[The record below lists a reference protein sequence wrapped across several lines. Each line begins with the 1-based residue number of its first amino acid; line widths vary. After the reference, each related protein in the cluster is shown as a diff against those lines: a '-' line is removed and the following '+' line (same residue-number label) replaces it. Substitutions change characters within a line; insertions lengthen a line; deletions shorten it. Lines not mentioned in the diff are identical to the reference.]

1 MITIRNHYLPKFYLE
16 YFLPKKEPRVFW
28 VYDKDGGEPRAQTP
42 INTGI
47 ERHLYGDDYIEGK
60 VFSPIESIA
69 KPIMDRWLKARSRI
83 IESEIP
89 QMANFL
95 AFIHTRVPRNIEV
108 VREVG
113 AAMMTSQMQEFAK
126 NPKEIEKYLLR
137 SKKEKGKEKIQSV
150 EEMQNILKNFEENFQ
165 VSMSKK
171 PAMAMSLLLTDEVI
185 SQLSNMNWCLCRAP
199 HESFFITCDSPLVC
213 FVLDKNGMATFGG
226 GFGMPNAEVTFP
238 LSPDKCLCL
247 DRKHTQSYRAVSKK
261 MVREI
266 NRRTA
271 WIAERFIIS
280 KIKTNYVKGILKA
293 SSVTIK
299 MPKMDKKK
307 LIQNFKS
314 TKLLE

>member
-1 MITIRNHYLPKFYLE
+1 MITIRNHYVPKFYLE

-28 VYDKDGGEPRAQTP
+28 VYDKEGGEPRAQTP

-47 ERHLYGDDYIEGK
+47 ERHFYGDDSIEGK
-60 VFSPIESIA
+60 VFSPKESIA

-83 IESEIP
+83 RESEIP
-89 QMANFL
+89 HMANFL
-95 AFIHTRVPRNIEV
+95 AFIHSRVPRNIEV

-113 AAMMTSQMQEFAK
+113 AAMLISLMKKLAK
-126 NPKEIEKYLLR
+126 NPQKIEKYLSR

-150 EEMQNILKNFEENFQ
+150 EEMQNILKNFEENFL

-171 PAMAMSLLLTDEVI
+171 PAMAMSLLLTDEVNG
-185 SQLSNMNWCLCRAP
+185 QLLDMNWCIWRAP
-199 HESFFITCDSPLVC
+199 HDSFFITCDSPLVC
-213 FVLDKNGMATFGG
+213 FVLEKNGMATLGG
-226 GFGMPNAEVTFP
+226 GFGLPNAEVTFP
-238 LSPDKCLCL
+238 LSPDKCLYL
-247 DRKHTQSYRAVSKK
+247 DRKHTQSYRDVCKK

-280 KIKTNYVKGILKA
+280 KIKTNYVKRILET

-314 TKLLE
+314 TKLFE

>member
-1 MITIRNHYLPKFYLE
+1 MITIRSHYLPKFYLE
-16 YFLPKKEPRVFW
+16 YFLPRREPRIFW
-28 VYDKDGGEPRAQTP
+28 VYDKEGGTPREQTP

-47 ERHLYGDDYIEGK
+47 ERHLYGNDYIERK
-60 VFSPIESIA
+60 VFGPIESIT
-69 KPIMDRWLKARSRI
+69 KPIMDRWLKAHSRI
-83 IESEIP
+83 RESEIP

-113 AAMMTSQMQEFAK
+113 AAMAISLMKKLAK
-126 NPKEIEKYLLR
+126 NPQEIEKYLSHLE
-137 SKKEKGKEKIQSV
+137 KEKGKDKIQSI
-150 EEMQNILKNFEENFQ
+150 EELQNILNNCEENFI

-171 PAMAMSLLLTDEVI
+171 PAMAMSLLLTDEVNR
-185 SQLSNMNWCLCRAP
+185 QLLDMNWCICRAP
-199 HESFFITCDSPLVC
+199 HDSFFITCDSPLVC
-213 FVLDKNGMATFGG
+213 FVPDKNGMATLGG
-226 GFGMPNAEVTFP
+226 GFGLPNAEVTFP
-238 LSPDKCLCL
+238 LSPDKCLYL

-280 KIKTNYVKGILKA
+280 KIKTNYVKRILEA

-307 LIQNFKS
+307 LIQIFKS
-314 TKLLE
+314 TKLFE

>member
-1 MITIRNHYLPKFYLE
+1 MITIRSHYLPKFYLE

-28 VYDKDGGEPRAQTP
+28 VYDKEGGEPRAQTP

-83 IESEIP
+83 RESEIP

-113 AAMMTSQMQEFAK
+113 AAMMTSLMQEFAK
-126 NPKEIEKYLLR
+126 NPKEIEKYLSR

-150 EEMQNILKNFEENFQ
+150 EEMQNILKNSEENFQ

-185 SQLSNMNWCLCRAP
+185 SQLLNMNWCLCRAP
-199 HESFFITCDSPLVC
+199 HDSFFITCDSPLVC
-213 FVLDKNGMATFGG
+213 FVLEKKGMATLGG

-238 LSPDKCLCL
+238 LSPDKCLYL
-247 DRKHTQSYRAVSKK
+247 DRKHTQPYRAVSKK

-280 KIKTNYVKGILKA
+280 KIKTNYVKRILET
-293 SSVTIK
+293 SSFTIK

-307 LIQNFKS
+307 LIQIFKG
-314 TKLLE
+314 TKLFE